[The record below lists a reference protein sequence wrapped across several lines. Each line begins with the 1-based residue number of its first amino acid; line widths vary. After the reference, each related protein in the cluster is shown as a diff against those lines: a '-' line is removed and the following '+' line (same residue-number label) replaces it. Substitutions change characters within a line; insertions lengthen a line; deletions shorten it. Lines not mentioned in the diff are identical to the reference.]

1 MTMVMIKFMYLCI
14 LNNFGLTIV
23 SKNPT
28 SFSSF
33 HLVVA
38 VKLFP
43 LFISRQ
49 YMGVA

>member
-1 MTMVMIKFMYLCI
+1 MMMVMINLCI
-14 LNNFGLTIV
+14 LNNVGLTIV

-28 SFSSF
+28 SFTSF

-43 LFISRQ
+43 LCISRQ